1 VLSGKQE
8 ANKFVIKRKNK
19 DMSKKERVKLWL
31 AEMRAPFLL
40 LAVLLVAI
48 GLAFG
53 WKYHPEG
60 TAFNP
65 LHAILLLIGV
75 VSSHISVNLFNE
87 YSDNKTGID
96 HHTQRTPFSGGS
108 GILSTGKL
116 SAKSVRRMAF
126 FTLFLSGSIG
136 LYFGLT
142 VHWFILL
149 LSVIGAFSIVFYTTL
164 LAKIK
169 LGELFAGLTLGTFV
183 VLGSYVVM
191 TAQPGMAITELFPKD
206 VLLISIPPGI
216 LTSLLLLINEFPDVE
231 ADKRG
236 GRNHLV
242 IWLGHKKAALVYGA
256 GMIATFGV
264 IIGAALFN
272 IVSPWFMVALIPL
285 PFAFKATMGA
295 IKHGNDTPKLVPAL
309 GMNVITVLGT
319 DMLIAVAV
327 LLETM

>member
-1 VLSGKQE
+1 
-8 ANKFVIKRKNK
+8 
-19 DMSKKERVKLWL
+19 MSKRERIKLWL

-53 WKYHPEG
+53 WKYHPPG
-60 TAFNP
+60 TAFQPIN
-65 LHAILLLIGV
+65 AILLLIGV

-96 HHTQRTPFSGGS
+96 HNTPRTPFSGGS
-108 GILSTGKL
+108 GVLSSGKL
-116 SAKSVRRMAF
+116 SSSSVHKMAYL
-126 FTLFLSGSIG
+126 TLAIAGAIG
-136 LYFGLT
+136 LYFGIT
-142 VHWFILL
+142 AHWIILL
-149 LSVIGAFSIVFYTTL
+149 LSVIGGFSIVYYTTL

-191 TAQPGMAITELFPKD
+191 TASPGMSVMELFPVD

-216 LTSLLLLINEFPDVE
+216 LTALLLLINEFPDLE
-231 ADKRG
+231 ADKQG

-242 IWLGHKKAALVYGA
+242 IWLGRKKAAYVYAG

-264 IIGAALFN
+264 IIGAALLN
-272 IVSPWFMVALIPL
+272 IVSPWFMLALIPI
-285 PFAFKATMGA
+285 PFAFRATMGA
-295 IKHGNDTPKLVPAL
+295 IKHGDNTSKLIPAL
-309 GMNVITVLGT
+309 GMNVLTVLGT
-319 DMLIAVAV
+319 DLMIAVSI
-327 LLETM
+327 LLETL

>member
-1 VLSGKQE
+1 
-8 ANKFVIKRKNK
+8 
-19 DMSKKERVKLWL
+19 
-31 AEMRAPFLL
+31 
-40 LAVLLVAI
+40 
-48 GLAFG
+48 
-53 WKYHPEG
+53 
-60 TAFNP
+60 
-65 LHAILLLIGV
+65 
-75 VSSHISVNLFNE
+75 LFNE